1 MIPISYLQVVC
12 EYIEKKIPIPV
23 RDFTSEPQ
31 LIIIRSFDV
40 NKPGSEVWKNYSI
53 FYPAFAPSKA
63 RSSLDGILNLL
74 FSICVRLV

>member
-40 NKPGSEVWKNYSI
+40 NKPGSEVWKNNSI
-53 FYPAFAPSKA
+53 FYPAFEPRRAH
-63 RSSLDGILNLL
+63 SSLDGILNLL
-74 FSICVRLV
+74 FSICVLFY

>member
-1 MIPISYLQVVC
+1 MCYRNTMISIFYLQVVC

-40 NKPGSEVWKNYSI
+40 NKPGSEVRKNDCM
-53 FYPAFAPSKA
+53 A
-63 RSSLDGILNLL
+63 
-74 FSICVRLV
+74 